1 MSVLVSKRK
10 ESRLEVITHAERLHR
25 ELVMLLQRNFGIRNI
40 DDFVRNSYACR
51 KIKYENFEYFRYLMT
66 NAKESID
73 KLAISLTNNLRGA
86 NSIYPKN
93 LHELEVRRDYQN
105 NAIVN
110 CNQILKELQR
120 VVEMFDVDIN
130 VYKGPIDGINR
141 EIGLIKSWR
150 QRDNAIETRL
160 KESK

>member
-1 MSVLVSKRK
+1 MSVLVSKQK
-10 ESRLEVITHAERLHR
+10 ESRLEVIAHAERLHR
-25 ELVMLLQRNFGIRNI
+25 KLIMLMQRNFGVRNV
-40 DDFVRNSYACR
+40 DDFVRESFACGS
-51 KIKYENFEYFRYLMT
+51 IKRENFEYFRYQMT
-66 NAKESID
+66 SAKESID

-86 NSIYPKN
+86 NCIYPKT

-130 VYKGPIDGINR
+130 IYKESIEAIKR
-141 EIGLIKSWR
+141 EIDLIKSWR
-150 QRDNAIETRL
+150 QRDNAMQARMRG
-160 KESK
+160 

>member
-1 MSVLVSKRK
+1 MSVLMSKRK

-25 ELVMLLQRNFGIRNI
+25 KLIMLMQRNFGIKNI
-40 DDFVRNSYACR
+40 DDFVRESFACGS
-51 KIKYENFEYFRYLMT
+51 IKHENFEYFRYLMT

-73 KLAISLTNNLRGA
+73 KLATLLTNNLRGA
-86 NSIYPKN
+86 NSIYPKT

-130 VYKGPIDGINR
+130 IYKEPIEDINR
-141 EIGLIKSWR
+141 EIDLIKSWR
-150 QRDNAIETRL
+150 QRDNAMQARI
-160 KESK
+160 KG